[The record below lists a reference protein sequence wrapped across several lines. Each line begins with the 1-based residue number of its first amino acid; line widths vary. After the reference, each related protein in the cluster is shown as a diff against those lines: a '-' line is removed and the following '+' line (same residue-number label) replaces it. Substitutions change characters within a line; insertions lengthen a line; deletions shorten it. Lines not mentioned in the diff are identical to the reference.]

1 MGLNVNS
8 TRLAAISDNIAN
20 SATYGYKRTEV
31 DFSSMVVNQRPSIYT
46 AGGVRSSVYKAVSDQ
61 GSLIST
67 GRATDIAVN
76 GAGLIPVTTS
86 QGINAPAAER
96 EFLMVSTGGFSPDA
110 EGFLRTTSGLYLLG
124 WPVDAN
130 GNALTSGRTSQ
141 TGLQPVSISDGIFAA
156 EPTSQMNLGVNL
168 PADRSQI
175 ATGESIDLPVEYFDQ
190 LGLPQTLTIAYTP
203 GADGEWSATIT
214 DNATGD
220 LVGGIDLRF
229 GPDGLLETI
238 NANNNATYDPVSG
251 NLAFATSAGPISAF
265 IGRSGENGG
274 LTQLGAT
281 FSPFDVQSNGSPV
294 GELQSVDITPDG
306 FVQAIYDT
314 GVRRTLFQIP
324 VASVTNPDGL
334 TAVDNQAFARS
345 ADSGDIY
352 LWNAGDGPTGE
363 IAGFTLMESTTDIA
377 AELTALI
384 ETQRAYSSNAKII
397 QTVDEMLQET
407 TNLKR

>member
-1 MGLNVNS
+1 
-8 TRLAAISDNIAN
+8 
-20 SATYGYKRTEV
+20 
-31 DFSSMVVNQRPSIYT
+31 
-46 AGGVRSSVYKAVSDQ
+46 
-61 GSLIST
+61 
-67 GRATDIAVN
+67 
-76 GAGLIPVTTS
+76 
-86 QGINAPAAER
+86 
-96 EFLMVSTGGFSPDA
+96 
-110 EGFLRTTSGLYLLG
+110 
-124 WPVDAN
+124 
-130 GNALTSGRTSQ
+130 
-141 TGLQPVSISDGIFAA
+141 
-156 EPTSQMNLGVNL
+156 
-168 PADRSQI
+168 
-175 ATGESIDLPVEYFDQ
+175 
-190 LGLPQTLTIAYTP
+190 LTISYTP

-281 FSPFDVQSNGSPV
+281 FSPFNVQSNGSPV